1 MRLRILSLLPLV
13 VSPFVVTVPAAEA
26 IGGAAC
32 TISGTINFFPPAP
45 GTDEGQ
51 WRIGPGAITCAGAL
65 NGYHFYGQGPF
76 SGSGSYTGLPA
87 GTGSCFH
94 YLGTGTVDYVMRTGA
109 MVHRIREAKRFTLA
123 GAGAFVT
130 PSLRGGL
137 ALAPPFEGDCL
148 TKPLTQASFVAQALL
163 PKTAPFFLPVEDTA
177 PAR

>member
-1 MRLRILSLLPLV
+1 MRLRILSFLALV

-32 TISGTINFFPPAP
+32 TITGTINFLPPPA
-45 GTDEGQ
+45 GTAEGQ
-51 WRIGPGAITCAGAL
+51 WTIGPAAITCVGAL

-94 YLGTGTVDYVMRTGA
+94 YLGTGAVDYVMRTGA

-137 ALAPPFEGDCL
+137 ALAPPYEGDCV
-148 TKPLTQASFVAQALL
+148 TKPLTRATFVAEAVLA
-163 PKTAPFFLPVEDTA
+163 KTAPFFLPVEDAA